1 MQTEKYD
8 EVLHQSASQGFS
20 GISQISSGK
29 WYQWSISSLVEKA
42 GQNSG
47 LVLELQSKLGMYPDW
62 KNLIIVCF
70 STEPINWFHVADVS
84 PKYGWWSA
92 TI

>member
-1 MQTEKYD
+1 MQTETYD
-8 EVLHQSASQGFS
+8 EVLHQSASPGYS

-29 WYQWSISSLVEKA
+29 WYQWSISSLMEKA

-47 LVLELQSKLGMYPDW
+47 LVLELQSKLGMYLDW

-84 PKYGWWSA
+84 PKYG
-92 TI
+92 

>member
-1 MQTEKYD
+1 MIRFIVNPPLRDFLGYPKFH
-8 EVLHQSASQGFS
+8 L
-20 GISQISSGK
+20 GK
-29 WYQWSISSLVEKA
+29 WYQWPISSLVEKA

-47 LVLELQSKLGMYPDW
+47 LVLELQSKLGMYPDR

-70 STEPINWFHVADVS
+70 STEPINWLHVADVS

-92 TI
+92 AT